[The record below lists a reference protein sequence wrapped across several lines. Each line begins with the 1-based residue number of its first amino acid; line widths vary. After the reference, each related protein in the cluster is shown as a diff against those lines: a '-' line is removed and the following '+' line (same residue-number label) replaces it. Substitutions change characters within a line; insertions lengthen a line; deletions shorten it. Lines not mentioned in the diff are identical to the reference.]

1 MSTQIRPFAT
11 RRRRRLAVAVAA
23 LSLSGLLLVPAGEA
37 SAKTKPSNDR
47 STSQTTRHYYKRTP
61 MKHVVK
67 HRGPR
72 TKQIK
77 PYVHEHKEGKKPAPA
92 PSSVPCKFLPPG
104 KPWPAFVK
112 SCY

>member
-1 MSTQIRPFAT
+1 MITQIRSLT
-11 RRRRRLAVAVAA
+11 TKRGRRLAVAVAA

-37 SAKTKPSNDR
+37 VAKTKPSNGTTT
-47 STSQTTRHYYKRTP
+47 STTARHSDSAR

-67 HRGPR
+67 HRSPR

-77 PYVHEHKEGKKPAPA
+77 PYVHEHNQGKKPAPA
-92 PSSVPCKFLPPG
+92 PSTVPCKFLPPG